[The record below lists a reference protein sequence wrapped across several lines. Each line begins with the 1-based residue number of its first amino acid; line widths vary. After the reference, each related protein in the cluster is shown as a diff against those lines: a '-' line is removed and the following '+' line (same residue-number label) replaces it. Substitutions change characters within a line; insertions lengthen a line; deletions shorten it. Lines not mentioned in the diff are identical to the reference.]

1 MRAVAMWQAGRIV
14 RPVKESGER
23 LMNMGNR
30 RIVAAVLFMVAAF
43 ALPQAVMAQSGNER
57 EYVEAADV
65 VMRGGQ
71 PYYRHGNFD
80 ADDRLYIEYDRSGRS
95 LYYRQ
100 GSRHAGRYRDDYRDG
115 YYRSGYGDSYRR
127 CDSRGRCRVE
137 YYDPRYDR
145 RGEYRVYDDYA
156 RRYVRGQL

>member
-1 MRAVAMWQAGRIV
+1 
-14 RPVKESGER
+14 
-23 LMNMGNR
+23 MNMGNR
-30 RIVAAVLFMVAAF
+30 WIAVAALAIAAAF
-43 ALPQAVMAQSGNER
+43 ALPQSALAQRVQDEDVR
-57 EYVEAADV
+57 EYVDEADV

-71 PYYRHGNFD
+71 PYYRYG
-80 ADDRLYIEYDRSGRS
+80 DDGSYERLRIERDLAGQA
-95 LYYRQ
+95 LYYRV
-100 GSRHAGRYRDDYRDG
+100 AGRGGRG
-115 YYRSGYGDSYRR
+115 YYRPGYERYTR